1 MMHHLV
7 QTLTSWRTPM
17 KKHHIWCSLN
27 ANLQWPLGGNLDP
40 TCIGFLSFISF
51 SNNRTMQDSLIDHR
65 DALLF
70 DSKFP
75 LVLFI
80 PVIYLKSV
88 TTHQFLKRRA
98 QCRTLPVC
106 LWNVRIW
113 DQNLWVMMKL
123 SIWSHH
129 LIISRLLLLHSTDW
143 GYGNQIPV
151 IARPPCDIN
160 YLRLACMNRFF

>member
-113 DQNLWVMMKL
+113 GQNLLSHDEVVDLKPSSPGIFFFILPIGVMETKFQ
-123 SIWSHH
+123 W
-129 LIISRLLLLHSTDW
+129 
-143 GYGNQIPV
+143 
-151 IARPPCDIN
+151 
-160 YLRLACMNRFF
+160 